1 MTEAFDTRK
10 LRLHSQLIRH
20 PWFDIHAWKLNKLS
34 FFWKNSE
41 LFFLIL
47 QRLQN
52 KLYEFSQNLLL
63 ARMFARVGRSWI
75 WEDTKVRGENLR
87 VKAGDHHIFLNT
99 NHWRPQG
106 TEVISD
112 CFLHYA
118 TWTVNSITYVEISHS
133 IY

>member
-10 LRLHSQLIRH
+10 PRLPSQLVRH
-20 PWFDIHAWKLNKLS
+20 PWFDIYAWKLNKLS
-34 FFWKNSE
+34 FFCKNSE

-87 VKAGDHHIFLNT
+87 VKAGDHHIF
-99 NHWRPQG
+99 
-106 TEVISD
+106 
-112 CFLHYA
+112 
-118 TWTVNSITYVEISHS
+118 
-133 IY
+133 